1 MWVFPSNFYSCR
13 AYYQVETKAEG
24 LGDLLTSKALSALRS
39 FGLFPDTKIVLWSGN
54 FAAMALW
61 NGCIP
66 KRETVSN
73 RVERQG
79 GR

>member
-1 MWVFPSNFYSCR
+1 MRVLPSNFYSYR
-13 AYYQVETKAEG
+13 AYYRVETKAG
-24 LGDLLTSKALSALRS
+24 GQGYLLTSRPLSVLRS
-39 FGLFPDTKIVLWSGN
+39 FALFPDTKIVLWSGS
-54 FAAMALW
+54 FVAMALW

-73 RVERQG
+73 RI